1 MRLSRFTAA
10 TVAAATATSLIVA
23 APAANA
29 WETKYDRAADKCSIS
44 FSDRDITRVNQAYK
58 ALFTEMANQTDN
70 EKLKA
75 SFQNAAQRP
84 FFTDADKTL
93 IMSPDEAL
101 EKGGLLYGVDIAQ
114 IVFPQGIE
122 AALKDLDLEK
132 IAANIDFEAVL
143 ADVDF
148 EAVANA
154 ADVKKAVE
162 DAGGVDVQA
171 ALKTLPIGEVL
182 ENVDWSKVEA
192 DFNDAQ
198 MREDLK
204 AKIPNRG
211 FSEYFGLIGDF
222 IADPIK
228 AVLKVMGFEEAG
240 FKGILELVAKNLEVK
255 NVDKAFSEAL
265 EKADVDTQA
274 VLKEALEA
282 SGLDIK
288 AVLKNLMSQP
298 AVKAELK
305 KQTDKIDFGKALKDA
320 LEKSGIE
327 LNVETIL
334 GFKTS
339 EVSLAA
345 QDAFDAVGPQV
356 LAPIVTMNDAFTACS
371 VHSDQVKKKP
381 SGSTVGSSGRKQ
393 GSSDDHVKGSVAS
406 GSSLDMTGLTVVSIL
421 GVIAALLATGGAGF
435 AARPIVEN
443 FMK

>member
-23 APAANA
+23 TPAANA

-58 ALFTEMANQTDN
+58 ALFTEMAKQTDN

-84 FFTDADKTL
+84 FFTNEDKTL

-132 IAANIDFEAVL
+132 IVANIDFEAVL

-182 ENVDWSKVEA
+182 ESVDWSKVEA

-288 AVLKNLMSQP
+288 AVLKNLMNQP

-421 GVIAALLATGGAGF
+421 GVIAALLATGVAGF

>member
-44 FSDRDITRVNQAYK
+44 FTDRDITRVNQAYK
-58 ALFTEMANQTDN
+58 VLFNEMAKQTDN

-84 FFTDADKTL
+84 FFTDEDKTL

-132 IAANIDFEAVL
+132 IVANIDFEAVL

-182 ENVDWSKVEA
+182 ENVEWSKVEA

-240 FKGILELVAKNLEVK
+240 FQGILELVAKNLEVK

-421 GVIAALLATGGAGF
+421 GVIAALLATGVAGF

>member
-182 ENVDWSKVEA
+182 ENVEWSKVDVEF
-192 DFNDAQ
+192 DDAKLRKELLAQ
-198 MREDLK
+198 IPEDIFGTMLGWIGETDPM
-204 AKIPNRG
+204 KI
-211 FSEYFGLIGDF
+211 
-222 IADPIK
+222 
-228 AVLKVMGFEEAG
+228 VLKIMGFGDEG
-240 FKGILELVAKNLEVK
+240 LQGVMTLVKDNLEVK

-421 GVIAALLATGGAGF
+421 GVIAALLATGVAGF